1 MNNCFKLS
9 KVIFI
14 MKVLIKKDLAKVN
27 KKMQDSYSSKYDVS
41 INSMLCSSGNLGIV
55 YDIKDNGITTDIQY
69 MLLYSLDN
77 HKLETIACRSDTS
90 VERADFYLWSIVLLR
105 TLSEEDHSSTEW
117 LSLLADSMDGPN
129 QVGDYYFKLDMG
141 DENYMFVVL
150 PK

>member
-1 MNNCFKLS
+1 
-9 KVIFI
+9 
-14 MKVLIKKDLAKVN
+14 
-27 KKMQDSYSSKYDVS
+27 MQDSYSSKYDVS

-90 VERADFYLWSIVLLR
+90 VERTDFYLWSIVLLR

-117 LSLLADSMDGPN
+117 LSLLADSMDGTN

>member
-1 MNNCFKLS
+1 
-9 KVIFI
+9 
-14 MKVLIKKDLAKVN
+14 
-27 KKMQDSYSSKYDVS
+27 MQDSYSSKYDVS
-41 INSMLCSSGNLGIV
+41 INSMLCSGGNIGVV

-77 HKLETIACRSDTS
+77 HKLETIACRSDAS
-90 VERADFYLWSIVLLR
+90 VERVDFYLWSIVLLR
-105 TLSEEDHSSTEW
+105 TLSEEDHSSTKW

>member
-1 MNNCFKLS
+1 
-9 KVIFI
+9 
-14 MKVLIKKDLAKVN
+14 
-27 KKMQDSYSSKYDVS
+27 MQDSYSSKYDVS

-105 TLSEEDHSSTEW
+105 TLSEEDRSSTEW

>member
-1 MNNCFKLS
+1 
-9 KVIFI
+9 
-14 MKVLIKKDLAKVN
+14 
-27 KKMQDSYSSKYDVS
+27 MQDSYFSKYDVS
-41 INSMLCSSGNLGIV
+41 INSMLCSSENLGIV

-77 HKLETIACRSDTS
+77 HKLDTIACRSDTS
-90 VERADFYLWSIVLLR
+90 VERADFYLWCIVLLR

-129 QVGDYYFKLDMG
+129 QVGVYYFKLDIG
-141 DENYMFVVL
+141 DENYMLVVL

>member
-1 MNNCFKLS
+1 
-9 KVIFI
+9 
-14 MKVLIKKDLAKVN
+14 
-27 KKMQDSYSSKYDVS
+27 MQDSYSSKYDIS

-90 VERADFYLWSIVLLR
+90 VERTDFYLWSFVLLR

-141 DENYMFVVL
+141 DENYMLVVL

>member
-14 MKVLIKKDLAKVN
+14 MKVLIKKNLAEVN

>member
-1 MNNCFKLS
+1 
-9 KVIFI
+9 
-14 MKVLIKKDLAKVN
+14 
-27 KKMQDSYSSKYDVS
+27 MQDSYSSKYDVS

-77 HKLETIACRSDTS
+77 HKLETIACRSDIS

>member
-14 MKVLIKKDLAKVN
+14 MKVLIKKDLAEVN

>member
-1 MNNCFKLS
+1 
-9 KVIFI
+9 
-14 MKVLIKKDLAKVN
+14 
-27 KKMQDSYSSKYDVS
+27 MQDSYSSKYDVS

-117 LSLLADSMDGPN
+117 LSLLVDSMDGPN

>member
-1 MNNCFKLS
+1 
-9 KVIFI
+9 
-14 MKVLIKKDLAKVN
+14 
-27 KKMQDSYSSKYDVS
+27 MQDSYSSKYDVS

-55 YDIKDNGITTDIQY
+55 YDIKDNVITTDIQY

-117 LSLLADSMDGPN
+117 LSLLADSMDGHN
-129 QVGDYYFKLDMG
+129 QTGDYYFKLDMG

-150 PK
+150 SK

>member
-1 MNNCFKLS
+1 
-9 KVIFI
+9 
-14 MKVLIKKDLAKVN
+14 MKVLIKKDLAEVN

-117 LSLLADSMDGPN
+117 LSLLADSMDRPN